1 MSSVVAAAIDVLDLL
16 EAGQLLKGR
25 LLCAVTETAT
35 ARTTT
40 TTRAIL
46 LLSVFAASVA
56 ANSDNYVASAAATR
70 VR

>member
-40 TTRAIL
+40 TRAIL

>member
-35 ARTTT
+35 GRTT